1 MGSRS
6 RLAAGHRPDALY
18 YLRDWRPD
26 APPPAVTNLRSA
38 GMQPYAVEGMV
49 ALSIIVS
56 AVIAAVTLGVIAA
69 LSWFDGREK

>member
-1 MGSRS
+1 
-6 RLAAGHRPDALY
+6 
-18 YLRDWRPD
+18 
-26 APPPAVTNLRSA
+26 
-38 GMQPYAVEGMV
+38 MQPYAVEGMV